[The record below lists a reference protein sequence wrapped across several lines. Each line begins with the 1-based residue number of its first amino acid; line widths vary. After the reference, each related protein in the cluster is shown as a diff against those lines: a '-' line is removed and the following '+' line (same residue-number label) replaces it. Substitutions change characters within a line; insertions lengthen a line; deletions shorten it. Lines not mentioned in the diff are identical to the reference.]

1 MKRDILLATIIGFL
15 VAFLI
20 VAVKLTG
27 NIEKLNTVP
36 YLEFTL
42 IAFPLLSAI
51 GMKIAMVLAA
61 KIRVALQGAKFLL
74 VGALNTFLDLAILNI
89 LIATTGIAT
98 GVGFSVFKG
107 LSFAF
112 AVGNSYVWNKYWT
125 FGAKEETKQD
135 ISQKG
140 KEFVQFLVVSGT
152 GFLINVGSA
161 SFVVNVIEPQFGISE
176 STWPTVGALVGT
188 FLVLTWNFLG
198 YKLIVFRR

>member
-15 VAFLI
+15 IAFLI

-36 YLEFTL
+36 YLKFTL
-42 IAFPLLSAI
+42 VAFPLLSAI
-51 GMKIAMVLAA
+51 GMKIAMALAA
-61 KIRVALQGAKFLL
+61 KIRVALQEAKFLL

-89 LIATTGIAT
+89 LIAATGIAT
-98 GVGFSVFKG
+98 GGGFSVFKG
-107 LSFAF
+107 ISFLC

-125 FGAKEETKQD
+125 FGAKGETRQG

-140 KEFVQFLVVSGT
+140 KEFAQFFVVSGI
-152 GFLINVGSA
+152 GFFINVGSA
-161 SFVVNVIEPQFGISE
+161 SFVVNIIGPQFGISA